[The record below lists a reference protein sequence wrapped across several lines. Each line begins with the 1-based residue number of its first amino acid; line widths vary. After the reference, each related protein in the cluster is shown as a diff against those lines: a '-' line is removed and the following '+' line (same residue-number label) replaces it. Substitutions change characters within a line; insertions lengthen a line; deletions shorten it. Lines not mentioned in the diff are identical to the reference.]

1 MSEEIKDEV
10 KMEDLLGSAPAAPS
24 LSFDAVE
31 EAAPQQQAQAQQ
43 EAPAQAAPA
52 QDAIDVAKQ
61 KDSNLESSLTEEELK
76 QVDAFVQQID
86 VMNSAGVMNYGVGTQ
101 KKLADFSEKA
111 LSSVRTKDMGEIG
124 SMITSLVTELKN
136 FDIDAEEKGVKG
148 FFKKKV
154 NSLETMKTKYSKV
167 ETNVTTIQNELEK
180 HQVTLLKDSAM
191 LDQMYEMNLAYFK
204 ELTMYLLAGR
214 KKLEQVRTVD
224 LMEAQKKAEASGL
237 PEDAQAAK
245 DLAAMCDRFEKK
257 LHDLDLTRT
266 ISMQTAPQIRMVQN
280 SDTMM
285 AEKIQSTI
293 VNTIPLWKNQMVIA
307 IGIEHAAQ
315 AAQAQNQVSEM
326 TNDLLKKNAEALKV
340 ATVQGAKESERGI
353 VDIETLK
360 HTNEMLITTMDE
372 VLAIQK
378 EGREKRAA
386 AQSELVAIEN
396 ELKEKLLDAS
406 KS

>member
-1 MSEEIKDEV
+1 
-10 KMEDLLGSAPAAPS
+10 
-24 LSFDAVE
+24 
-31 EAAPQQQAQAQQ
+31 
-43 EAPAQAAPA
+43 
-52 QDAIDVAKQ
+52 
-61 KDSNLESSLTEEELK
+61 
-76 QVDAFVQQID
+76 
-86 VMNSAGVMNYGVGTQ
+86 
-101 KKLADFSEKA
+101 
-111 LSSVRTKDMGEIG
+111 
-124 SMITSLVTELKN
+124 VTELKN
-136 FDIDAEEKGVKG
+136 FEIDTQEKGIKG
-148 FFKKKV
+148 FFKKKA
-154 NSLETMKTKYSKV
+154 NSLEMMKAKYSKV

-191 LDQMYEMNLAYFK
+191 LDQMYDMNLTYFK

-224 LMEAQKKAEASGL
+224 LVEAQKKAELSGL
-237 PEDAQAAK
+237 AEDAQAAK
-245 DLAAMCDRFEKK
+245 DLAAMCERFEKK

-266 ISMQTAPQIRMVQN
+266 IAMQTAPQIRMVQN

-307 IGIEHAAQ
+307 IGIEHASQ
-315 AAQAQNQVSEM
+315 AAQAQHQVSEM
-326 TNDLLKKNAEALKV
+326 TNELLRKNAEALKV

-360 HTNEMLITTMDE
+360 HTNEMLISTMDE

-396 ELKEKLLDAS
+396 QLKEKLLEAS
-406 KS
+406 KN